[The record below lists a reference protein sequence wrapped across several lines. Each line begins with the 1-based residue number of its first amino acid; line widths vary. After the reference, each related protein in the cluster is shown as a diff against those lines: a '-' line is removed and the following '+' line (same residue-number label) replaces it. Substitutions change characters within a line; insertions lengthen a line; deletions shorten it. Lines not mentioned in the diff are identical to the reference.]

1 MISEHEHRQLIH
13 EWLDWWDNGADEAKR
28 PSVPYNLNVRRTL
41 LEESD
46 NLVLIPGEDEPPLLL
61 KTEDFPETTQLT
73 DADYHRAQAFW
84 ELMQQILPKYEIDAF
99 DDAVRIEGVS
109 PGSNVTNAIVTMRL
123 IEHDVMFEFQVDL
136 LHAVSGGLVD
146 KYQLADRR
154 QDYFWY
160 HDDNALRT
168 PIFRDASSETRRE
181 LLGPDYP
188 LWKKSDIYY
197 NLFRKIDIDRRPL
210 EHQLA
215 MQALSKRFRKL
226 YPENFTVDTDD
237 RGTYWVDQDD
247 GYSHEHVIDYGFST
261 IMGPREE
268 TVYRAAV
275 RANWKMGPSFG
286 STIPADL
293 PDDVVN
299 QIFVMAKVQGANG
312 RQKEERRAA
321 EALVDGGWVIETDK
335 HGHKI
340 MKLKP
345 EVLAKANRPLEKAL
359 PPPPKRPGKR
369 PGKRRHNAST
379 ALVLVPPPAARP
391 RTRRATAAAAK
402 QPAEDVL

>member
-1 MISEHEHRQLIH
+1 MISEQDHRQLIH
-13 EWLDWWDNGADEAKR
+13 RWLDWWDNGADEAKR
-28 PSVPYNLNVRRTL
+28 PGVPYNLNVRDTL
-41 LEESD
+41 FEESD
-46 NLVLIPGEDEPPLLL
+46 NLLLIPGEDDPLLLL

-73 DADYHRAQAFW
+73 DEDYHRAQTFW
-84 ELMQQILPKYEIDAF
+84 ELMQKILPKYQIDAF
-99 DDAVRIEGVS
+99 DDAVRIERVS
-109 PGSNVTNAIVTMRL
+109 PGSNITNATVTMRL
-123 IEHDVMFEFQVDL
+123 IENDVMFEFQVDL
-136 LHAVSGGLVD
+136 LHVVSGGLVD
-146 KYQLADRR
+146 KYHLADRR

-197 NLFRKIDIDRRPL
+197 NLFRNIDINRRPL
-210 EHQLA
+210 EHRLA
-215 MQALSKRFRKL
+215 MQALSKRFGKL
-226 YPENFTVDTDD
+226 HPENFTVNTDD

-261 IMGPREE
+261 IMGPREKS
-268 TVYRAAV
+268 VYNAAV

-299 QIFVMAKVQGANG
+299 QIFVMANVHGVNG
-312 RQKEERRAA
+312 RNKEERRAA
-321 EALVDGGWVIETDK
+321 EALLAGGWMIETDK
-335 HGHKI
+335 HGKKI
-340 MKLKP
+340 MVLKP

-359 PPPPKRPGKR
+359 LPPPPPKRPGKR
-369 PGKRRHNAST
+369 RHDAST

-391 RTRRATAAAAK
+391 RTRRAATK
-402 QPAEDVL
+402 QSQIAEDVL